1 MSGPPPFVPPPSASK
16 PKLSFQDQVRLNKEK
31 AAQDSL
37 RFTINDITG
46 DDLGKAPFNNQGMH
60 VAEYGMQ
67 WWFEYFWAEA
77 KMSGSGAE
85 RQQLADIA
93 NAMFEKTPA
102 GPAKYKL
109 RAELER
115 WTDQGRFYQTWRDVL
130 TKLLYLGFRCM
141 ERTQAGS
148 TGASAPPVTGVAT
161 QHLGLQ
167 REFFRYI
174 EAKKDGEPR
183 FDDKIEIYY
192 RSETRDIDTIVSHQ
206 GTRRQTDVAF
216 LAKTMNMSAP
226 WHPFSVAEIK
236 DKMWFRRGNA
246 DNDYFTVISVA
257 KDFETCLAF
266 PKIDERRVYTFPS
279 EPVEQWKPQQLDY
292 FRKNLATV
300 RLRDGS
306 KKVVVVTE
314 TTAYM
319 CAATGAVLD
328 TVRAGG
334 AGGESFPEQG
344 LADIPLDHIF
354 AAFPV
359 YRYHHGHNDPKEGFT
374 AFIDFSR
381 ARTLKDVR
389 ASMDLFG
396 AAFDRLWDIY
406 MKWKYHAP
414 IVTAW
419 SKVGAA
425 APSVRL
431 DISHVISNPIDP
443 QTLQELKTNAGRSNL
458 AVGQQ
463 MRVLTDL
470 ASRGKH

>member
-1 MSGPPPFVPPPSASK
+1 MTDPTRPPIGTPPPVGK
-16 PKLSFQDQVRLNKEK
+16 PKLSFQEQLRLNKLK
-31 AAQDSL
+31 AEQDKL
-37 RFTINDITG
+37 RFTIIDIGG

-60 VAEYGMQ
+60 VAEYSLQ

-77 KMSGSGAE
+77 KMSAGAGE
-85 RQQLADIA
+85 KQTLADIA
-93 NAMFEKTPA
+93 NAVFEKTPD

-109 RAELER
+109 RPELER
-115 WTDQGRFYQTWRDVL
+115 WTDKTRYYETWRECL

-141 ERTQAGS
+141 DRTQVTSPGPNL
-148 TGASAPPVTGVAT
+148 PPVNGVAT
-161 QHLGLQ
+161 EHLGLQ

-174 EAKKDGEPR
+174 EAKKEGEPR
-183 FDDKIEIYY
+183 FDDKVEVYY
-192 RSETRDIDTIVSHQ
+192 RSETRDIGTIVSHQ
-206 GTRRQTDVAF
+206 GTRRQIDVGF
-216 LAKTMNMSAP
+216 LAKSMNMSAD

-266 PKIDERRVYTFPS
+266 PKIDEQRVYSFPT
-279 EPVEQWKPQQLDY
+279 EPIEQWKPQQLDY
-292 FRKNLATV
+292 YRKNLATV
-300 RLRDGS
+300 RLSDGS
-306 KKVVVVTE
+306 TKVVVVTQ

-344 LADIPLDHIF
+344 LADIPLDQIF

-359 YRYHHGHNDPKEGFT
+359 NRYHHGHMDPKQGFT
-374 AFIDFSR
+374 AYIDYAR
-381 ARTLKDVR
+381 AKTLKDTSQ
-389 ASMDLFG
+389 AMDLYG
-396 AAFDRLWDIY
+396 AAFEGLWDIY

-419 SKVGAA
+419 SKTGAA
-425 APSVRL
+425 APSVNL
-431 DISHVISNPIDP
+431 QISNVIANPIDP
-443 QTLQELKTNAGRSNL
+443 ETLQQLKANAGSANPS
-458 AVGQQ
+458 VGQQ
-463 MRVLTDL
+463 MHVHGQIKAR
-470 ASRGKH
+470 R